1 MSCQVPRNSK
11 TFAILWMY
19 QLIGSTDK
27 IFYNGV
33 ASLLMLAKRHRSLP
47 VDTEEAVYLTT
58 LALVC
63 RRGEGDKGFSVVDA
77 DGKRE
82 HKQKRLVLS
91 CNLREANRE
100 FKECHPDRKIS
111 FTKFSQLHPKECVL
125 ADHWYTFYVRLHSS
139 SKCAIDDGRQ
149 WELEAL
155 SRGQLKHYRHCLALM
170 QCNPPN
176 FDCYLGS

>member
-58 LALVC
+58 LALAC

-91 CNLREANRE
+91 CNLREAYRE

-125 ADHWYTFYVRLHSS
+125 AGTSGTHSV
-139 SKCAIDDGRQ
+139 CVCTVHPNV
-149 WELEAL
+149 
-155 SRGQLKHYRHCLALM
+155 QLMMA
-170 QCNPPN
+170 
-176 FDCYLGS
+176 GSGNLKR